1 MVDAFL
7 NPLHTCNLSKYT
19 YRILKYTLILLKYTC
34 FPPIF
39 ILATYRFSYL
49 LPTNFHTCY
58 LSIFILVFI
67 LASYQFSYLLPTNLN
82 TLFDK
87 ELYFISSRINQRN
100 LFIII
105 IKIFKQ
111 ICFFHRKFFKI
122 EKYIHSNKFI
132 IR

>member
-58 LSIFILVFI
+58 LSIFILV

>member
-34 FPPIF
+34 CFPPIF

-58 LSIFILVFI
+58 LSIFI